1 MAITDET
8 SKVIKKEIQRL
19 NKERDQIEEMIKKL
33 EDTLVSTTRKAGKR
47 ARKAVG
53 RPKKRAASKR
63 GRKKTASKDWKPSG
77 RSAEIL
83 KIVKANPGIGAAEI
97 AKKTKMKNAAGVYP
111 PLNKL
116 KANGFVK
123 KSGKGFAAK

>member
-53 RPKKRAASKR
+53 RPKKRAA
-63 GRKKTASKDWKPSG
+63 RKTAKASKDWKPSG

-116 KANGFVK
+116 KANGYVK